1 MNNFV
6 FNKSFN
12 ILFVP
17 IFSGLLGLC
26 IAINNPIFLA
36 VLLLPFLLT
45 FTLSINYIYLLAIY
59 IFTLPL
65 DFIVVL
71 EPIGSLSKI
80 LSFLSMISLLV
91 HGLYKKKLLAPNK
104 LFFPIMLMIIFSLFS
119 LDWSVDKSET
129 ITRISTLIPLFLF
142 YSLTSIFKFSEKD
155 LSIINK
161 SLILSLTLV
170 IFISLIQY
178 FLGIRFMETGRLT
191 ITLFDKQADPNHLFV
206 SMVLPLGALIMFINS
221 KDISQK
227 NKNIGILLL
236 LLFAVILILSGSR
249 GALLSTTFVFLY
261 WFIKDGLKLKK
272 LLILLFLVALLV
284 IVYYFLPSF
293 LLERYSVNNVIEY
306 GGTGRLDIWK
316 VGFNAFLHSIY
327 IGYGFGTFSDV
338 YDIYVGKTYIDAF
351 WGYSKAAHN
360 TFLRMAVELGIIG
373 LFLFLWI
380 IVQHIKLRKIDYYK
394 NDLVNQSRY
403 IANMGIVGIIIGCLS
418 LDVILFKYFW
428 LTIQYSSIV
437 YNLTNRKEEN

>member
-6 FNKSFN
+6 FSKSFN
-12 ILFVP
+12 ILFVF
-17 IFSGLLGLC
+17 IFSILLGLC
-26 IAINNPIFLA
+26 VAINNYVFLS
-36 VLLLPFLLT
+36 VLLLPFLLI
-45 FTLSINYIYLLAIY
+45 FALSINYIYLLAIY
-59 IFTLPL
+59 ICTLPL

-80 LSFLSMISLLV
+80 LSFLSMISLLA

-104 LFFPIMLMIIFSLFS
+104 LFFPIMLMVIFSLFS
-119 LDWSVDKSET
+119 LGWSVDKSET
-129 ITRISTLIPLFLF
+129 ITRISTLIPLFCF

-191 ITLFDKQADPNHLFV
+191 ITLLDKQADPNHLLV
-206 SMVLPLGALIMFINS
+206 SMVLPLGALIMFMNS
-221 KDISQK
+221 KETSQK
-227 NKNIGILLL
+227 NKIIGILLL
-236 LLFAVILILSGSR
+236 LLFAVILVLSGSR
-249 GALLSTTFVFLY
+249 GALLSAIFVFLY

-272 LLILLFLVALLV
+272 LLVLLFLAALLV
-284 IVYYFLPSF
+284 IVYYFLPSS
-293 LLERYSVNNVIEY
+293 LLERYSVNNVMEY
-306 GGTGRLDIWK
+306 GGTGRLDIWR

-338 YDIYVGKTYIDAF
+338 YDMYVGKTYIDAF
-351 WGYSKAAHN
+351 WGYSKASHN

-380 IVQHIKLRKIDYYK
+380 IVQHINLRKVDYYK
-394 NDLVNQSRY
+394 NNSLNQSRH
-403 IANMGIVGIIIGCLS
+403 IANMGIMGIIIGCLS

-437 YNLTNRKEEN
+437 YNLMNRKEEN